1 MISPDRRRLWFG
13 KLIILSL
20 LTATA
25 AAAALPA
32 FRAAADFALAE
43 WQYYKPLALPPELT
57 AGQLAAA
64 TLDRE
69 VFQSA
74 AAAGRPDLPPLRD
87 LRVIRDDG
95 TEVPYQLRIAD
106 GRAER
111 ETAPAQIRDLGHLP
125 GQYTSFIADLGAGG
139 VRHNEVEIF
148 TDSATFGR
156 ETMVEARRDDA
167 AAWAVLQEGAEIFD
181 FTVAERDFAA
191 RHTRIRYPESTARY
205 LRVRIIN
212 GSAEPLNITGAAV
225 SRVRERAEQEMDYRP
240 AVVRRGEDAAARA
253 TIVTLD
259 LGGPGIPTGRLS
271 FHTPAANF
279 HRDTRIAGSDDGNR
293 WDELNAAAAV
303 YRYST
308 PNFSDSRREIN
319 YPESRYRYYRL
330 TVENGD
336 DLPLPLEDITL
347 HGLARRVIFPAE
359 PGVSYALYYGNPAA
373 RQPSYE
379 LERLAAWLET
389 EDLPMAALGAQQAN
403 PAFTGH
409 RLPLTERYPWLIT
422 AAVAAAALVL
432 AALLYGVV
440 RQARGR
446 LRPPENGC

>member
-1 MISPDRRRLWFG
+1 MISQDRRRLWFG
-13 KLIILSL
+13 KLIILML
-20 LTATA
+20 LAATA
-25 AAAALPA
+25 AAALLPA

-43 WQYYKPLALPPELT
+43 WQYYKPLALPPEPA

-87 LRVIRDDG
+87 LRVIREGG

-139 VRHNEVEIF
+139 PRHNEVEIF

-156 ETMVEARRDDA
+156 KTMVEARRDDA
-167 AAWAVLQEGAEIFD
+167 TPWVILQEGAEIFA
-181 FTVAERDFAA
+181 FAVTERDFAA

-212 GSAEPLNITGAAV
+212 GGAEPLNITGAAV
-225 SRVRERAEQEMDYRP
+225 SRVRERAEQERDYRP

-253 TIVTLD
+253 TVVTLD
-259 LGGPGIPTGRLS
+259 LGGPGIPTSRLS

-279 HRDTRIAGSDDGNR
+279 HRDARIAGSADGNR
-293 WDELNAAAAV
+293 WDELNAAAV

-308 PNFSDSRREIN
+308 PRFSDSRREIT

-336 DLPLPLEDITL
+336 DLPLPLGDIVL

-359 PGVSYALYYGNPAA
+359 PGAGYALYYGNPAA

-389 EDLPMAALGAQQAN
+389 EDLPIAELGAQQSN
-403 PAFTGH
+403 PSFTGH

-422 AAVAAAALVL
+422 AAVVVAALVL
-432 AALLYGVV
+432 AALLYGVI

-446 LRPPENGC
+446 LRPPESGC

>member
-1 MISPDRRRLWFG
+1 MISLDRLRLGFG
-13 KLIILSL
+13 KLIILLL
-20 LTATA
+20 LTAMA
-25 AAAALPA
+25 AAALLPA

-43 WQYYKPLALPPELT
+43 WQYYKPLALPPELA

-69 VFQSA
+69 VFQAA
-74 AAAGRPDLPPLRD
+74 AAAGRTDLPPLRD
-87 LRVIRDDG
+87 LRIIREGG

-156 ETMVEARRDDA
+156 KTMVEARRDA
-167 AAWAVLQEGAEIFD
+167 AADWAILQEGAEIFD
-181 FTVAERDFAA
+181 FTVAERAFVA

-225 SRVRERAEQEMDYRP
+225 SLTRERAEQEIDYRP
-240 AVVRRGEDAAARA
+240 AVVRRGEDNSSRA
-253 TIVTLD
+253 TVVTLD
-259 LGGPGIPTGRLS
+259 LGGSGIPTGRLS
-271 FHTPAANF
+271 FNTPAANF
-279 HRDTRIAGSDDGNR
+279 HRDARIAGSADGNR
-293 WDELNAAAAV
+293 WDELNAAAV

-308 PNFSDSRREIN
+308 PRFSDSRREIT

-330 TVENGD
+330 TVDNGD
-336 DLPLPLEDITL
+336 NPPLPLADITL

-359 PGVSYALYYGNPAA
+359 PGAGYALYYGNPAA

-389 EDLPMAALGAQQAN
+389 EDLPIAALGAQQSN
-403 PAFTGH
+403 PSFTGH

-432 AALLYGVV
+432 AALLYGVI

-446 LRPPENGC
+446 LRPLESGC

>member
-1 MISPDRRRLWFG
+1 MISLDRRRLWFG

-25 AAAALPA
+25 GAALLPA

-69 VFQSA
+69 VFQQA
-74 AAAGRPDLPPLRD
+74 AAAGRPDLLPLRD

-139 VRHNEVEIF
+139 IRHNEVEIF
-148 TDSATFGR
+148 TDSTTFGR
-156 ETMVEARRDDA
+156 KTMVEARRDDA
-167 AAWAVLQEGAEIFD
+167 APWVILQEGAEIFA
-181 FTVAERDFAA
+181 FAVAERDFAA

-225 SRVRERAEQEMDYRP
+225 SLTRERAEQEMDYRP
-240 AVVRRGEDAAARA
+240 AVVRRGEDASSRA
-253 TIVTLD
+253 TVVTLD
-259 LGGPGIPTGRLS
+259 LGGPGIPSGRLS

-279 HRDTRIAGSDDGNR
+279 HRDARIAGSADGNR
-293 WDELNAAAAV
+293 WEELNAAAV

-308 PNFSDSRREIN
+308 PNFSDSNREIS

-330 TVENGD
+330 TVENND
-336 DLPLPLEDITL
+336 DPPLPLTDITL

-373 RQPSYE
+373 RQPAYE
-379 LERLAAWLET
+379 LERLAAWRET
-389 EDLPMAALGAQQAN
+389 EDLPAAMLGAQQAN
-403 PAFTGH
+403 PSFTGH

-432 AALLYGVV
+432 AALLYGVI

-446 LRPPENGC
+446 LRPPESGC

>member
-1 MISPDRRRLWFG
+1 MISLDRRRLWFG
-13 KLIILSL
+13 KLIILML
-20 LTATA
+20 LAA
-25 AAAALPA
+25 MAAAALLPA
-32 FRAAADFALAE
+32 FRVAADFALAE

-69 VFQSA
+69 VFQQA
-74 AAAGRPDLPPLRD
+74 AAAGWPDLPPLRD

-125 GQYTSFIADLGAGG
+125 GQYTSFVVDLGAGG
-139 VRHNEVEIF
+139 LRHNEVEIF

-156 ETMVEARRDDA
+156 KTMVEARNTDA
-167 AAWAVLQEGAEIFD
+167 APWVILQEGAEIFD
-181 FTVAERDFAA
+181 FTVVERDFAA

-225 SRVRERAEQEMDYRP
+225 SLTRERAEQEMDYRP
-240 AVVRRGEDAAARA
+240 AVVRRTEDATVRA
-253 TIVTLD
+253 TVVTLD

-279 HRDTRIAGSDDGNR
+279 HREARIAGSADGNR
-293 WDELNAAAAV
+293 WDELNTAAV

-308 PNFSDSRREIN
+308 PRFRDSNREIT

-330 TVENGD
+330 TVENSD
-336 DLPLPLEDITL
+336 DPPLPLEDITL
-347 HGLARRVIFPAE
+347 HGLARRVVFPAE

-379 LERLAAWLET
+379 LERLAAWWET
-389 EDLPMAALGAQQAN
+389 EDLPIAELGAQQAN
-403 PAFTGH
+403 PSFTGH

-422 AAVAAAALVL
+422 AAVAAAALIL
-432 AALLYGVV
+432 AALLYGVI

-446 LRPPENGC
+446 LRPPESGC

>member
-1 MISPDRRRLWFG
+1 MISLDRRRLWFG
-13 KLIILSL
+13 KLIILLL
-20 LTATA
+20 LTAMA
-25 AAAALPA
+25 AAALLPA

-43 WQYYKPLALPPELT
+43 WQYYKPLALPPELA
-57 AGQLAAA
+57 AGQRAAA

-69 VFQSA
+69 VFQAA
-74 AAAGRPDLPPLRD
+74 AAAGRSDLPPLRD
-87 LRVIRDDG
+87 LRVIRDGG

-111 ETAPAQIRDLGHLP
+111 ETAPAQIQDLGHLP

-139 VRHNEVEIF
+139 GRHNEVGIF

-156 ETMVEARRDDA
+156 KTIVEARRDDA
-167 AAWAVLQEGAEIFD
+167 APWVILQEDAEIFD
-181 FTVAERDFAA
+181 FTVAERAFAA

-240 AVVRRGEDAAARA
+240 AVIRRVEDANARA
-253 TIVTLD
+253 TVVILD
-259 LGGPGIPTGRLS
+259 LGGPGIPAGRLS

-279 HRDTRIAGSDDGNR
+279 HRDAKIEGSNDGNR
-293 WDELNAAAAV
+293 WDELNAAAV

-308 PNFSDSRREIN
+308 PRFSDSRREIT

-330 TVENGD
+330 TLENGD
-336 DLPLPLEDITL
+336 DPPLPLDDITL
-347 HGLARRVIFPAE
+347 HGLARRVIFPAD
-359 PGVSYALYYGNPAA
+359 PGANYALYYGNPAA

-379 LERLAAWLET
+379 LERLAAWRET
-389 EDLPMAALGAQQAN
+389 EDLPIAALGAQQAN
-403 PAFTGH
+403 PSFTGH

-432 AALLYGVV
+432 AVLLYGVI

-446 LRPPENGC
+446 LRPPESGC